1 MIHDTPQTNRAA
13 TIERLRAWARRAQ
26 SEAQYADTRENTLN
40 WQSQAQVLN
49 SVASFLADQ
58 GAQMSDFDV
67 WEQVV
72 ADRSNSLA
80 AWQAQQEGPEVA
92 TYAGEV
98 AGYDVALTAL
108 KDVDGKVWPRTDA
121 HAN

>member
-13 TIERLRAWARRAQ
+13 TIERLRVWARRAQ

-40 WQSQAQVLN
+40 WQAQAQVLN

-58 GAQMSDFDV
+58 GAQMSDFAV
-67 WEQVV
+67 WERVV
-72 ADRSNSLA
+72 SDRSSSLA

-108 KDVDGKVWPRTDA
+108 RDVDGKMWPRTDP